1 MSLLLLEMK
10 RVIKSRM
17 TLILLLIAVGL
28 SALISYHVISEAQ
41 YRYADESG
49 KLAKITGTEAI
60 QARIEQMQPYEGTVT
75 EEKLQEALK
84 TFQAVYNKYGE
95 NIPLDAYYDKLV
107 PNSYFLDMISTVYA
121 RSGNMYEALSNL
133 NPDDITDFYQQ
144 RSAILENELEERYPG
159 NTDVLQ
165 QARKLNE
172 EVTTP
177 FVLKV
182 GYTNDNSTNLGI
194 LLFLLVLICTMVVAP
209 IFSADYQNGSD
220 DILRCTKNGR
230 VKLAIAKLCSSL
242 LIILAMFA
250 ICMLVFVLSVNN
262 AYGWDSL
269 RTSMQMV
276 SVLSFAPLTMGQGQ
290 ALMILAGLLALL
302 SAACFILFCSAK
314 CQHPTTALIIATAF
328 CILPAILH
336 MVGDGNI
343 VNFLTCVL
351 PTGGA
356 GISRNFFNLLN
367 QSVFVQIGPLNVWA
381 PYLTIGAAII
391 EIPIF
396 FILSIHAYCKHQA
409 V

>member
-1 MSLLLLEMK
+1 MRLLLLEMK

-17 TLILLLIAVGL
+17 TLILFLIAVGL
-28 SALISYHVISEAQ
+28 SVLISYQVISDAQ
-41 YRYADESG
+41 YRYMDESG
-49 KLAKITGTEAI
+49 NLTTITGTEAI
-60 QARIEQMQPYEGTVT
+60 QARKEQMQPYEGAVT

-84 TFQAVYNKYGE
+84 TFQGVYNEYGE
-95 NIPLDAYYDKLV
+95 DIPLDVYYDKLV
-107 PNSYFLDMISTVYA
+107 PDSYFLDMISIVYA
-121 RSGNMYEALSNL
+121 RSGDMYDALSKL
-133 NPDDITDFYQQ
+133 KPGDITDFYQQ
-144 RSAILENELEERYPG
+144 RPAILESELEEKYPG
-159 NTDVLQ
+159 NADILQ
-165 QARKLNE
+165 QAQKLDE
-172 EVTTP
+172 KVKTP
-177 FVLKV
+177 FVLIE
-182 GYTNDNSTNLGI
+182 GYTSDNSTNLGI

-242 LIILAMFA
+242 LIILALFVV
-250 ICMLVFVLSVNN
+250 CMLVFVLSVNS
-262 AYGWDSL
+262 AYGWDSM
-269 RTSMQMV
+269 RTSMQMI

-314 CQHPTTALIIATAF
+314 SQHPTTTLIIATAF
-328 CILPAILH
+328 CIFPAILH
-336 MVGDGNI
+336 MVGHGNI
-343 VNFLTCVL
+343 VDFLTCVL

-367 QSVFVQIGPLNVWA
+367 QSVFLQIGPLNIWA

-396 FILSIHAYCKHQA
+396 FMLSIRAYCRHQA
-409 V
+409 A